1 MWVGC
6 ILETVLYSFFLLMIR
21 RPPRS
26 TRTDTLFPYTTL
38 FRSSGLHCGPRPA
51 PQGGGGR
58 MAKLRWMY
66 PYACIRLACIK
77 IHGNPL
83 SDSNV
88 RFHPLEAVRRERQNG
103 RVALGDR
110 SDQRRGQI
118 GRAHV

>member
-1 MWVGC
+1 
-6 ILETVLYSFFLLMIR
+6 
-21 RPPRS
+21 
-26 TRTDTLFPYTTL
+26 
-38 FRSSGLHCGPRPA
+38 
-51 PQGGGGR
+51 

-83 SDSNV
+83 SDSHV

-110 SDQRRGQI
+110 SDQRRGLRPDVLRVEACGYHFRGTDRAAAIVHRSDERRI
-118 GRAHV
+118 GKECVSTMIYRRS